1 MAKCPKINLQRIQF
15 LFGINSYLTLFAL
28 ESTPGPEGGPD
39 GQVLAV
45 SGPHVVLGGH
55 GWVSIIRLSLGINS
69 Y

>member
-1 MAKCPKINLQRIQF
+1 MLRLGSNYPFFIWDQF
-15 LFGINSYLTLFAL
+15 LLNTLAL

-39 GQVLAV
+39 GQVLAI

-55 GWVSIIRLSLGINS
+55 GWVSIVRFLLGINS